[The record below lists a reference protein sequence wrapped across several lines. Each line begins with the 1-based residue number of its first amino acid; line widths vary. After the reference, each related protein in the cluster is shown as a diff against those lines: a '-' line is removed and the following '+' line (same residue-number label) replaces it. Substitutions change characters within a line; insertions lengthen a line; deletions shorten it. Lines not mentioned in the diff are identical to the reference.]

1 MAVAVWPRAEAADLI
16 RNVAVGGAQV
26 AVAEGKHRI
35 EVHSRAAFW
44 HQAGND
50 PRGRL
55 VTEQLRRD
63 LKHRLSC
70 GAFAHADQH
79 DALSNGHDVAAF
91 ERGRTKRGI
100 AVAPPDVELATGE
113 AGMKLVDSALEERL
127 RLPRRPEH

>member
-1 MAVAVWPRAEAADLI
+1 MPVAVGPRAETADLV
-16 RNVAVGGAQV
+16 RHLAVGGAQV

-50 PRGRL
+50 PRSRL

-79 DALSNGHDVAAF
+79 DAFSNGHDVAAF
-91 ERGRTKRGI
+91 ERGRTKRSI
-100 AVAPPDVELATGE
+100 ADIPPDVELAIGE
-113 AGMKLVDSALEERL
+113 AG
-127 RLPRRPEH
+127 